1 MLATRMINPENKSWT
16 TLYTGSNVFAAW
28 LAAAPSE
35 LVAVTVL
42 EEHPTACALP
52 RFLREAA
59 LTCALAHTHLATGVE
74 SGVDARGDPTDPHKC
89 HQLILVQNGEI
100 SQYDVTDVAL
110 SRTPSPEIRGT
121 GKFDG
126 DGGVRALPSNE
137 VYDDSE
143 VASAKAELLS
153 RIATS
158 SSSSSSS
165 SSLSS
170 PLPLRRFSLLVL
182 VEE

>member
-1 MLATRMINPENKSWT
+1 MNAQRASEKGSSMLLHIISDDGIP
-16 TLYTGSNVFAAW
+16 LLIF
-28 LAAAPSE
+28 
-35 LVAVTVL
+35 LVL
-42 EEHPTACALP
+42 
-52 RFLREAA
+52 FLS
-59 LTCALAHTHLATGVE
+59 LLVE
-74 SGVDARGDPTDPHKC
+74 SFASIDVD
-89 HQLILVQNGEI
+89 
-100 SQYDVTDVAL
+100 
-110 SRTPSPEIRGT
+110 
-121 GKFDG
+121 KFDG

-143 VASAKAELLS
+143 VSSAKAELLS